1 MIFQKKAFSLVEIL
15 VGILIISIV
24 MVAGFQT
31 LSAIGI
37 GKIKLIESTK
47 IEKESYFLAE
57 RFFEMIKKWGTLDYE
72 EYWNRSTYNTSYQS
86 WHYLGQSWFWNF
98 WNSWNPWTTTYGTN
112 LYYCVSSSTT
122 LVWTGG
128 CLGALN
134 RWAQLASTT
143 ADTYNNTPQRYRQ
156 YELQFIDY
164 NSDGDGDFG
173 DEDSSGEGYLS
184 FKWDDDDLY
193 LGNGPEAFSGS
204 RVTELYLTNLRGDER
219 TLFRWHVIQDPDAPS
234 WATCS
239 GSQDMTWSWCLWTIQ
254 MLKLV
259 GRDYGHNHTL
269 AGPADLDGSQN
280 DGVID
285 TWLIHRDFHPTWID
299 MIADSTTNSYWRAI
313 FPDSVSVMDIEFHAF
328 PNKDMKY
335 SWKEGGEKYQIA
347 PYIQIKMSISPSW
360 KEKKKIKW
368 KIPKSEFITTIG
380 LTDLDFR

>member
-24 MVAGFQT
+24 MVAGFQA

-37 GKIKLIESTK
+37 GKVKLIESTK

-72 EYWNRSTYNTSYQS
+72 EYWNRSTHNTSYQS

-98 WNSWNPWTTTYGTN
+98 WNLWNPWTTTYGTN

-122 LVWTGG
+122 LMGTGG
-128 CLGALN
+128 CLSTLN

-143 ADTYNNTPQRYRQ
+143 AANYNNTPQRYGQ

-164 NSDGDGDFG
+164 NSDKDIDNG
-173 DEDSSGEGYLS
+173 DEDSSGEAYLS

-204 RVTELYLTNLRGDER
+204 RVTELYLKNLKWDER
-219 TLFRWHVIQDPDAPS
+219 TFFRWHVIQDPNAPS
-234 WATCS
+234 WAICTW
-239 GSQDMTWSWCLWTIQ
+239 SQDMTGSGCLWTIQ
-254 MLKLV
+254 ILKLT
-259 GRDYGHNHTL
+259 GKDYGHNHTL
-269 AGPADLDGSQN
+269 ASPADADGSQN

-285 TWLIHRDFHPTWID
+285 TWLVHPDFHTTWGD
-299 MIADSTTNSYWRAI
+299 LIAGSTANSYWRAI
-313 FPDSVSVMDIEFHAF
+313 FPDSVSVMDVEFHAF
-328 PNKDMKY
+328 PNKSSKLA
-335 SWKEGGEKYQIA
+335 WKEAGQKYQIA
-347 PYIQIKMSISPSW
+347 PYIQVEMSLSPSW
-360 KEKKKIKW
+360 KEKKKIEW